1 MPGRHPIVVASLD
14 NLMDLSERPSQPSR
28 RHPWEVARFQFFRAV
43 LRDAGADQRPLS
55 ILDAGSGDGWFA
67 ERLLSEMP
75 AGTRVTCWDAS
86 YSADDVARLGSEAS
100 DGIAF
105 SSERPTARFG
115 LLLLLDVLEH
125 VEHDQE
131 FLAELVDENLEDGAT
146 AVVSVPAWTALFGD
160 HDVRL
165 NHHRRYAPAK
175 AATLLQGAGLTIVRR
190 GGLFH
195 SLLLSRYLARALR
208 RRGRTPARHVLE
220 WRYGARTGRLVEAAL
235 SLEGSLSLLFS
246 RAGLDVPGLSW
257 WAVCKKR

>member
-1 MPGRHPIVVASLD
+1 MSTCTPSALALASSDAGGQPLGDSTLGSSRQLRGTPRSVRTSSVALVRQPMPGLHPIVVASLD
-14 NLMDLSERPSQPSR
+14 NLMDLSERPSRPAR

-86 YSADDVARLGSEAS
+86 YSADDVARLGSEAP

-115 LLLLLDVLEH
+115 LLFLLDFLEP

-131 FLAELVDENLEDGAT
+131 FLAELVD
-146 AVVSVPAWTALFGD
+146 
-160 HDVRL
+160 
-165 NHHRRYAPAK
+165 
-175 AATLLQGAGLTIVRR
+175 
-190 GGLFH
+190 
-195 SLLLSRYLARALR
+195 
-208 RRGRTPARHVLE
+208 
-220 WRYGARTGRLVEAAL
+220 
-235 SLEGSLSLLFS
+235 
-246 RAGLDVPGLSW
+246 
-257 WAVCKKR
+257 